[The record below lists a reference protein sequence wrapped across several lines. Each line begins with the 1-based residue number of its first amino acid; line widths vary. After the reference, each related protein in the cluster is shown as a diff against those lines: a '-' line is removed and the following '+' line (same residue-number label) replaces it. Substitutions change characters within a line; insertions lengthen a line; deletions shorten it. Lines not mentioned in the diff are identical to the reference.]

1 MNIQHSRARRSS
13 TFASILMASIAA
25 FGLSAC
31 ANNSNNITVGDAVCT
46 SPVPPR
52 RTPLPV
58 ATPAQRAGLLA
69 AGFSAEAVHIAD
81 VIGAA
86 GPLLASVEGSAG
98 RNGAAGFNSFASNHV
113 ALSVD
118 RAILEVQGT
127 VSSLICQSGRIGE
140 LQDDLNQRNADINN
154 QFAMAG
160 IAIGAGAAVVTGGM
174 SFFTNATIPTVT
186 GMVAGGVGGALSV
199 WQLGVDATGRLR
211 LQQNMLEEFWRAP
224 ENATLF
230 PTRVW
235 RYLNTRTAPSEATPR
250 EVIMASWRRD
260 GLIPDQDPTAEPPA
274 IILNRNAVDSD
285 DLERLKLLLEP
296 LEARIGLMSRDLG
309 QLIEELLERTEA
321 AAASRQAPPAR
332 RRPAA

>member
-1 MNIQHSRARRSS
+1 MSTRHSPTRRSS
-13 TFASILMASIAA
+13 TIPSVLLASIAA
-25 FGLSAC
+25 LALNAC
-31 ANNSNNITVGDAVCT
+31 ANNSSNIVVGDAVCA

-69 AGFSAEAVHIAD
+69 AGFSAEAAHIAD

-86 GPLLASVEGSAG
+86 APLLASADTTG
-98 RNGAAGFNSFASNHV
+98 RNSMSALNSPASIHV
-113 ALSVD
+113 VISVE

-127 VSSLICQSGRIGE
+127 MASLNCQGARIGE

-186 GMVAGGVGGALSV
+186 GMVAGGAGGALSV

-224 ENATLF
+224 ERATLF
-230 PTRVW
+230 PMRVW
-235 RYLNTRTAPSEATPR
+235 RYLNTRNNAGEQTPR
-250 EVIMASWRRD
+250 EIIMASWRRD
-260 GLIPDQDPTAEPPA
+260 GLIPDQDPTPEPPA
-274 IILNRNAVDSD
+274 IILNRTAMDSD
-285 DLERLKLLLEP
+285 DLEKLKLLLEP

-309 QLIEELLERTEA
+309 RLLEEVLERAEA
-321 AAASRQAPPAR
+321 GAISRPTAPAR

>member
-1 MNIQHSRARRSS
+1 
-13 TFASILMASIAA
+13 
-25 FGLSAC
+25 
-31 ANNSNNITVGDAVCT
+31 
-46 SPVPPR
+46 
-52 RTPLPV
+52 V

-186 GMVAGGVGGALSV
+186 GMVAGLATVTPASGNMSIAYSVGDSSAVYASYITNKWVRDWNGMTYQNYSNSNLGTNVQSNENFYVTNFFTDEGNVTWSGA
-199 WQLGVDATGRLR
+199 
-211 LQQNMLEEFWRAP
+211 
-224 ENATLF
+224 
-230 PTRVW
+230 
-235 RYLNTRTAPSEATPR
+235 
-250 EVIMASWRRD
+250 EVISSAQAQNGTLQLAQIASV
-260 GLIPDQDPTAEPPA
+260 T
-274 IILNRNAVDSD
+274 S
-285 DLERLKLLLEP
+285 
-296 LEARIGLMSRDLG
+296 
-309 QLIEELLERTEA
+309 
-321 AAASRQAPPAR
+321 
-332 RRPAA
+332 

>member
-1 MNIQHSRARRSS
+1 MKTRHSPTRRSRTS
-13 TFASILMASIAA
+13 SRLLLASIAA
-25 FGLSAC
+25 LALNAC
-31 ANNSNNITVGDAVCT
+31 ANDRSNIVVGDAVCV

-86 GPLLASVEGSAG
+86 APLLASVDSTG
-98 RNGAAGFNSFASNHV
+98 RNSASAFNSSASVHV
-113 ALSVD
+113 AIGVE
-118 RAILEVQGT
+118 RATLEVQGT
-127 VSSLICQSGRIGE
+127 MASLLCQGARIAE

-154 QFAMAG
+154 RLTMAG

-174 SFFTNATIPTVT
+174 SFFTNATIPTVA
-186 GMVAGGVGGALSV
+186 GMVAGGAGGALSV

-224 ENATLF
+224 EHATLF
-230 PTRVW
+230 PIRVW
-235 RYLNTRTAPSEATPR
+235 RYLNTRNNAGEQTPR
-250 EVIMASWRRD
+250 EMIIASWRRD
-260 GLIPDQDPTAEPPA
+260 GLIPDQDATPEPPA
-274 IILNRNAVDSD
+274 IILDRTAMDSD
-285 DLERLKLLLEP
+285 DLEKLKLLLEP

-309 QLIEELLERTEA
+309 RLLEEFLERSEA
-321 AAASRQAPPAR
+321 AALSRPTAPAR

>member
-1 MNIQHSRARRSS
+1 MNTRHFPKRRSCTS
-13 TFASILMASIAA
+13 SRLLFVSIAA
-25 FGLSAC
+25 LALNAC
-31 ANNSNNITVGDAVCT
+31 ANDRSNIVVGDAVCV

-86 GPLLASVEGSAG
+86 APLLASVDSTG
-98 RNGAAGFNSFASNHV
+98 RNSASAFNSSASVHV
-113 ALSVD
+113 AIGVE

-127 VSSLICQSGRIGE
+127 MASLLCQGARIAE

-154 QFAMAG
+154 RLTMAG

-174 SFFTNATIPTVT
+174 SFFTNATIPTVA
-186 GMVAGGVGGALSV
+186 GMVAGGAGGALSV

-224 ENATLF
+224 EHATLF
-230 PTRVW
+230 PIRVW
-235 RYLNTRTAPSEATPR
+235 RYLNTRNNAGEQTPR
-250 EVIMASWRRD
+250 EMIIASWRRD
-260 GLIPDQDPTAEPPA
+260 GLIPDQDATPEPPA
-274 IILNRNAVDSD
+274 IILDRTAMDSD
-285 DLERLKLLLEP
+285 DLEKLKLLLEP

-309 QLIEELLERTEA
+309 RLLEEFLERSEA
-321 AAASRQAPPAR
+321 AALSRPTAPPR

>member
-1 MNIQHSRARRSS
+1 MNTRHSPKRRSCTS
-13 TFASILMASIAA
+13 SRLLLASIAA
-25 FGLSAC
+25 LALNAC
-31 ANNSNNITVGDAVCT
+31 ANDRSNIVVGDAVCA

-86 GPLLASVEGSAG
+86 APLLASVDSTG
-98 RNGAAGFNSFASNHV
+98 RNSASAFNSSASVHV
-113 ALSVD
+113 AIGVE

-127 VSSLICQSGRIGE
+127 MASLFCQGARIAE

-154 QFAMAG
+154 RFAMAG

-174 SFFTNATIPTVT
+174 SFFTNATIPTVA
-186 GMVAGGVGGALSV
+186 GMVAGGAGGALSV

-224 ENATLF
+224 EHATLF
-230 PTRVW
+230 PMRVW
-235 RYLNTRTAPSEATPR
+235 RYLNTRERAGEQTPR
-250 EVIMASWRRD
+250 EMIIASWRRD
-260 GLIPDQDPTAEPPA
+260 GLIPDQDAAAEPPA
-274 IILNRNAVDSD
+274 IILDRSAMDSD
-285 DLERLKLLLEP
+285 DLEKLKLLLEP

-309 QLIEELLERTEA
+309 RLLEEFLERSEA
-321 AAASRQAPPAR
+321 AALSRPTAPAR

>member
-1 MNIQHSRARRSS
+1 MNTRHSPKRRSCTS
-13 TFASILMASIAA
+13 SRLLFASIAA
-25 FGLSAC
+25 LALNAC
-31 ANNSNNITVGDAVCT
+31 ANDRSNIVVGDAVCA

-86 GPLLASVEGSAG
+86 APLLASVDSTG
-98 RNGAAGFNSFASNHV
+98 RNSASAFNSSASVHV
-113 ALSVD
+113 AIGVE

-127 VSSLICQSGRIGE
+127 MASLFCQGARIAE

-154 QFAMAG
+154 RFAMAG

-174 SFFTNATIPTVT
+174 SFFTNATIPTVA
-186 GMVAGGVGGALSV
+186 GMVAGGAGGALSV

-224 ENATLF
+224 EHATLF
-230 PTRVW
+230 PMRVW
-235 RYLNTRTAPSEATPR
+235 RYLNTRERAGEQTPR
-250 EVIMASWRRD
+250 EMIIASWRRD
-260 GLIPDQDPTAEPPA
+260 GLIPDQDATPEPPA
-274 IILNRNAVDSD
+274 IILDRSAMDSD
-285 DLERLKLLLEP
+285 DLEKLKLLLEP

-309 QLIEELLERTEA
+309 RLLEEFLERSEA
-321 AAASRQAPPAR
+321 AALSRPTAPPR

>member
-1 MNIQHSRARRSS
+1 MKTRHSPTRRSRTS
-13 TFASILMASIAA
+13 SRLLLASITALA
-25 FGLSAC
+25 LNAC
-31 ANNSNNITVGDAVCT
+31 ANDRSNIVVGDAVCV

-86 GPLLASVEGSAG
+86 APLLASVDSTG
-98 RNGAAGFNSFASNHV
+98 RNSASAFNSSASVHV
-113 ALSVD
+113 AIGVE
-118 RAILEVQGT
+118 RATLEVQGT
-127 VSSLICQSGRIGE
+127 MASLLCQGARIAE

-154 QFAMAG
+154 RLTMAG

-174 SFFTNATIPTVT
+174 SFFTNATIPTVA
-186 GMVAGGVGGALSV
+186 GMVAGGAGGALSV

-224 ENATLF
+224 EHATLF
-230 PTRVW
+230 PIRVW
-235 RYLNTRTAPSEATPR
+235 RYLNTRNNAGEQTPR
-250 EVIMASWRRD
+250 EMIIASWRRD
-260 GLIPDQDPTAEPPA
+260 GLIPDQDATPEPPA
-274 IILNRNAVDSD
+274 IILDRTAMDSD
-285 DLERLKLLLEP
+285 DLEKLKLLLEP

-309 QLIEELLERTEA
+309 RLLEEFLERSEA
-321 AAASRQAPPAR
+321 AALSRPTAPAR

>member
-1 MNIQHSRARRSS
+1 ML
-13 TFASILMASIAA
+13 ASITALA
-25 FGLSAC
+25 LNAC
-31 ANNSNNITVGDAVCT
+31 ASERSNIVVGDAVCV
-46 SPVPPR
+46 SPVPLR

-86 GPLLASVEGSAG
+86 APLLASVDSTG
-98 RNGAAGFNSFASNHV
+98 RNSASAFNSSASVHV
-113 ALSVD
+113 AISVE

-127 VSSLICQSGRIGE
+127 MASLFCQGARIAE

-154 QFAMAG
+154 RFAMAG

-174 SFFTNATIPTVT
+174 SFFTNATIPTVA
-186 GMVAGGVGGALSV
+186 GMVAGGAGGALSV

-224 ENATLF
+224 EHATLF
-230 PTRVW
+230 PMRVW
-235 RYLNTRTAPSEATPR
+235 RYLNTRERAGEQTPR
-250 EVIMASWRRD
+250 EMMIASWRRD
-260 GLIPDQDPTAEPPA
+260 GLIPDQDATPEPPA
-274 IILNRNAVDSD
+274 IILDRTAMDSD
-285 DLERLKLLLEP
+285 DLEKLKLLLEP

-309 QLIEELLERTEA
+309 RLLEEFLERSEA
-321 AAASRQAPPAR
+321 AALSRPTAPPR